1 MALATRQSDAP
12 RQRTNRGLTRGQ
24 PLRWEP
30 FSELEQLNEQVG
42 RLMDSVWSP
51 IGAGAEGAWMPLA
64 DIEETEDAWVIE
76 ADLPSVD
83 RKDVNVELRDS
94 ELIISGEIKEKERKG
109 VLRRRA
115 RRTGQFEYRVTLP
128 GKANAENIDAN
139 LRDGV
144 LTVRVPKSD
153 KERPRRIEVKA
164 A

>member
-1 MALATRQSDAP
+1 MALATTQRDTP
-12 RQRTNRGLTRGQ
+12 RQPPNRGLTRAQ
-24 PLRWEP
+24 PLRWGP
-30 FSELEQLNEQVG
+30 FQELEQLNEQMG

-51 IGAGAEGAWMPLA
+51 IGAGNEAAWMPLA

-94 ELIISGEIKEKERKG
+94 ELIVTGEIKEKERKG

-128 GKANAENIDAN
+128 GKANAEKIDAN
-139 LRDGV
+139 LHDGV
-144 LTVRVPKSD
+144 LTVRVPKSE
-153 KERPRRIEVKA
+153 KERPRRVEVKA
-164 A
+164 D